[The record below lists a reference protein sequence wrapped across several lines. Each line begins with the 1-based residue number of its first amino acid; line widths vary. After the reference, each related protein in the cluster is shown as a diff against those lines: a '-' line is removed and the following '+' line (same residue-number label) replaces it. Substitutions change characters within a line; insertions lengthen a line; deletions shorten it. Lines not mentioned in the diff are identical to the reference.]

1 MIENQFSN
9 FLTKKMEHLSVY
21 VRLRPTEEE
30 HLIRP
35 EDNRLVI
42 NDELLFNAQSVLV
55 NASQVRNF
63 KNFRIFMYFVGFYL
77 SNNWYAISG
86 SNIER
91 DIINTFDI
99 WW

>member
-1 MIENQFSN
+1 
-9 FLTKKMEHLSVY
+9 MEHLSVY

-55 NASQVRNF
+55 NASQVRILRMNF
-63 KNFRIFMYFVGFYL
+63 GIDYRCNFFGRSYFNIFFRILPFKQLVCH
-77 SNNWYAISG
+77 W
-86 SNIER
+86 
-91 DIINTFDI
+91 
-99 WW
+99 

>member
-1 MIENQFSN
+1 
-9 FLTKKMEHLSVY
+9 MEHLSVY

-63 KNFRIFMYFVGFYL
+63 RKFSEFLCIL
-77 SNNWYAISG
+77 
-86 SNIER
+86 
-91 DIINTFDI
+91 
-99 WW
+99 

>member
-55 NASQVRNF
+55 NASQVRILNF
-63 KNFRIFMYFVGFYL
+63 FRILYIFCRILPFKQLVCH
-77 SNNWYAISG
+77 W
-86 SNIER
+86 
-91 DIINTFDI
+91 
-99 WW
+99 

>member
-1 MIENQFSN
+1 
-9 FLTKKMEHLSVY
+9 MEHLSVY

-55 NASQVRNF
+55 NASQVRILTF
-63 KNFRIFMYFVGFYL
+63 FIEFFIYFVGFYL
-77 SNNWYAISG
+77 SNNWYAIG
-86 SNIER
+86 RSNIKR